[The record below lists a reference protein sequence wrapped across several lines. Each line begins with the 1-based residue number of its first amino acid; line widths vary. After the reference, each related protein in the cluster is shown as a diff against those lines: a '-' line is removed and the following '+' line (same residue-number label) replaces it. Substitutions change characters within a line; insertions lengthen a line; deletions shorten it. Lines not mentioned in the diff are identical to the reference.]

1 MSQREE
7 CYHST
12 YFAQEMGDGAE
23 SLHMDRALAIY
34 VPTFPTN
41 KSWTIMDLP

>member
-12 YFAQEMGDGAE
+12 DFAQEMGDGAE

-41 KSWTIMDLP
+41 KS